1 MTNRGRLGAPP
12 AGLRVAITG
21 PTGTF
26 GFGLIPLLE
35 ADPRI
40 ATIVG
45 VARRPFDPAEHG
57 WSKMTY
63 RQGDVRD
70 PQSLAE
76 AFEDADVV
84 VHLAFLV
91 TGTSSAETAR
101 AINVDGTINAFRAA
115 ASAHAKRFVYAS
127 SVAAYG
133 FHADNPIGITE
144 DWPTRPDHRF
154 FYAEEKA
161 ELEGLLATEAEAHP
175 DLALYLLRPPIVLG
189 PHAVGGKDILP
200 NVLGPL
206 LGGAA
211 RLIDRL
217 PVRVPVALPDLPM
230 QFIHE
235 QDVGHAFVQCIV
247 GAGPPGAF
255 NIAGDGIVTAHDV
268 AREVGLL
275 PLAVPDAV
283 ARNTA
288 RALASLPRPAFVP
301 PIAGWVATLGQPA
314 IVDTT
319 KAREQLGWAPT
330 FSGLAALRATLR

>member
-70 PQSLAE
+70 PESLAE

-154 FYAEEKA
+154 FYAKEKA

>member
-1 MTNRGRLGAPP
+1 VTNRGRLGAPP

-57 WSKMTY
+57 WSKMAY

>member
-12 AGLRVAITG
+12 GGLRVAVTG